1 MKSLLSDRQRRSL
14 VLASPV
20 RAAVLAMIGLTP
32 IGAYANSASLG
43 LEKAVTLITCKA
55 SISLDGWV
63 AFGAIVLGLILTI
76 LYLRGMY
83 LVLHYASETYNVSL
97 DAVDDAEY
105 SSRSERRLLYIGSVL
120 LVVLSALVIS
130 SYGFGWF
137 LLYVGPVLSLLGPI
151 VIIVSMV
158 IDVRKCRRAL
168 GEHRKEAAN
177 ADAGNRLS
185 VGQES
190 A

>member
-20 RAAVLAMIGLTP
+20 RA
-32 IGAYANSASLG
+32 
-43 LEKAVTLITCKA
+43 
-55 SISLDGWV
+55 
-63 AFGAIVLGLILTI
+63 
-76 LYLRGMY
+76 
-83 LVLHYASETYNVSL
+83 
-97 DAVDDAEY
+97 VDDAEY
-105 SSRSERRLLYIGSVL
+105 SSRSERQLLYIGSVL

-137 LLYVGPVLSLLGPI
+137 LLYVGPVLSLLGPV
-151 VIIVSMV
+151 VIIVSMA

-177 ADAGNRLS
+177 FDAGNRL
-185 VGQES
+185 
-190 A
+190 